1 MRPLKTSPMATMSI
15 TDPRELETAAAGSEP
30 TRVEFRIWRSD
41 RVPGLEV
48 IHTNSHEHSYP
59 PHLHDSLEII
69 WMRAGAGKL
78 DCLQQ
83 AFDIGAGEA
92 GVVRPNEIHSGG
104 GRGKTIEYVA
114 IHLPRSVLRPGGRH
128 FCSLLD
134 AHGRPV
140 PVKIVSREKASSL
153 LPIMVRTLCADLPV
167 DRLIYIL
174 TPILCQLLDVPTPES
189 DLMIQ
194 EEVLHPAV
202 SKEQAII
209 RDQCANRVD
218 ISELALSVDLDM
230 RYLISLFKLS
240 TGTTP
245 HQFQIAMRV
254 EMARAMLEQQLPL
267 CEVAARA
274 GFADQS
280 HLNRHFRRRY
290 GFTPGEFR
298 EAVVVRPSIVV

>member
-1 MRPLKTSPMATMSI
+1 MRPTKTPATVPVPVS
-15 TDPRELETAAAGSEP
+15 PREAEVAAPAGEP
-30 TRVEFRIWRSD
+30 QRVEFRIWRSE

-69 WMRAGAGKL
+69 WIRSGAGKL
-78 DCLQQ
+78 DCVQQ

-92 GVVRPNEIHSGG
+92 GIVRPNEIHSGG
-104 GRGKTIEYVA
+104 GRGNTIEYVA
-114 IHLPRSVLRPGGRH
+114 IHLPRSLLQPGGRH
-128 FCSLLD
+128 FCQLCD
-134 AHGRPV
+134 DHGRPV
-140 PVKIVSREKASSL
+140 PVKVVAREKASSL

-167 DRLIYIL
+167 EQLLYIL
-174 TPILCQLLDVPTPES
+174 TPILCQLLDVSTPEA
-189 DLMIQ
+189 DLLIEQ
-194 EEVLHPAV
+194 EVLHPAV
-202 SKEQAII
+202 SKAQAII

-245 HQFQIAMRV
+245 HQFQIALRV

>member
-1 MRPLKTSPMATMSI
+1 MRQPKSFAPLPVPAQPAVAQVLAQGGE
-15 TDPRELETAAAGSEP
+15 PR
-30 TRVEFRIWRSD
+30 RVEFRIWRSD

-69 WMRAGAGKL
+69 WMRSGAGKL

-83 AFDIGAGEA
+83 AFDIDVGEA
-92 GVVRPNEIHSGG
+92 GIVRPNEIHSGG

-114 IHLPRSVLRPGGRH
+114 IHLPRSLLQPGGRH

-134 AHGRPV
+134 ASGRPV
-140 PVKIVSREKASSL
+140 PVKVVPREKATSL

-167 DRLIYIL
+167 EQLLYIL
-174 TPILCQLLDVPTPES
+174 TPILCQLLDVSTPEAELLIRE
-189 DLMIQ
+189 D
-194 EEVLHPAV
+194 VLHPAV
-202 SKEQAII
+202 SKAQAII

-218 ISELALSVDLDM
+218 VSELAVSVDLDM

-245 HQFQIAMRV
+245 HQFQIALRV